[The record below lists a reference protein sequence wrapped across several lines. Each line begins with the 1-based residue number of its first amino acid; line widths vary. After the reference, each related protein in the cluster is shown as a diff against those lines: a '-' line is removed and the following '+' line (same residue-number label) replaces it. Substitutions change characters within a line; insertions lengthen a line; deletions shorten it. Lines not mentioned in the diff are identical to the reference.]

1 MIKMNKIRNIAIV
14 GLGQIGI
21 YLYNELNLKKKEI
34 ETKTGIKI
42 NIVAISAKN
51 FNKKRRFKI
60 NKNIFYTNPLKIFK
74 NKKLDILFECIGQ
87 SDGIS
92 KKIVETALKNRINVI
107 TPNKALIA
115 KHGDHLARI
124 AEKNKVNLEFEASVA
139 GGIPILRTI
148 KEGLATNKINKVY
161 GILNG
166 TTNYILSEM
175 ENSNETFDKVLQKAQ
190 KLGYAEPGNPK
201 LDLNG
206 FDAFAKIRI
215 LSALSFNTKIS
226 KSKCIM
232 EGIENIKLE
241 DIKIANQLGLRVKL
255 LGISEIINGQLFET
269 VHPCLVSKKTYIGNV
284 NGVMNAVITEGKPV
298 GESVLQGEGAGP
310 GPTSSSLLSDLLSI
324 LRGNTK
330 YPFGISS
337 SKRRSIK
344 PFNNDKYTNSLYL
357 RFEVK
362 DKQGVLSLITNRLAK
377 YKISVKRIIQ
387 TPDKKNKK
395 ATIVIITHKTTEV
408 NARNCL
414 SVFKKNKNILKFP
427 TLIRLYN

>member
-1 MIKMNKIRNIAIV
+1 MNKNINIALV
-14 GLGQIGI
+14 GLGQVGI
-21 YLYNELNLKKKEI
+21 FLYNELNSKKKEI
-34 ETKTGIKI
+34 EIKTGKRI

-51 FNKKRRFKI
+51 KNKKRRFNIDK
-60 NKNIFYTNPLKIFK
+60 KIFYSNPLKIFK
-74 NKKLDILFECIGQ
+74 EKKIDILFECIGL

-92 KKIVETALKNRINVI
+92 KKIVEYSLKNKVNVI

-115 KHGDHLARI
+115 KHGDYLAKL
-124 AEKNKVNLEFEASVA
+124 AEMNKVNLEFEASVA

-148 KEGLATNKINKVY
+148 KEGLATNKIKKVY

-175 ENSNETFDKVLQKAQ
+175 ENSNESFEKVLKKAQ
-190 KLGYAEPGNPK
+190 VLGYAEPGNPK

-215 LSALSFNTKIS
+215 LSALSFNIKIS

-241 DIKIANQLGLRVKL
+241 DIKIANQLGLRIKL
-255 LGISEIINGQLFET
+255 LGISEIINNQLFET
-269 VHPCLVSKKTYIGNV
+269 VHPCLVSKNSYIGNV

-298 GESVLQGEGAGP
+298 GQSILQGEGAGP

-324 LRGNTK
+324 LRGNIK
-330 YPFGISS
+330 PPFGISYN
-337 SKRRSIK
+337 KRKSIK
-344 PFNNDKYTNSLYL
+344 PFNNQNYSNSLYL

-362 DKQGVLSLITNRLAK
+362 DKQGVLSLITNRLSK
-377 YKISVKRIIQ
+377 FKISVKRIIQ

-395 ATIVIITHKTTEV
+395 ATIVIISHKTTEK
-408 NARNCL
+408 NIKNCL
-414 SVFKKNKNILKFP
+414 SIFKKNKNILKFP

>member
-1 MIKMNKIRNIAIV
+1 MNKNINIALV
-14 GLGQIGI
+14 GLGQVGI
-21 YLYNELNLKKKEI
+21 FLYNELNSKKKEI
-34 ETKTGIKI
+34 EIKTGKRI

-51 FNKKRRFKI
+51 KNKKRRFNIDK
-60 NKNIFYTNPLKIFK
+60 KIFYSNPLKIFK
-74 NKKLDILFECIGQ
+74 EKKIDILFECIGL

-92 KKIVETALKNRINVI
+92 KKIVEYALKNKVNVI

-115 KHGDHLARI
+115 KHGDYLAKL
-124 AEKNKVNLEFEASVA
+124 AEMNKVNLEFEASVA

-148 KEGLATNKINKVY
+148 KEGLATNKIKKVY

-175 ENSNETFDKVLQKAQ
+175 ENSNESFEKVLKKAQ
-190 KLGYAEPGNPK
+190 VLGYAEPGNPK

-215 LSALSFNTKIS
+215 LSALSFNIKIS

-241 DIKIANQLGLRVKL
+241 DIKIANQLGLRIKL
-255 LGISEIINGQLFET
+255 LGISEIINNQLFET
-269 VHPCLVSKKTYIGNV
+269 VHPCLVSKNSYIGNV

-298 GESVLQGEGAGP
+298 GQSILQGEGAGP

-324 LRGNTK
+324 LRGNIK
-330 YPFGISS
+330 SPFGISYN
-337 SKRRSIK
+337 KRKSIK
-344 PFNNDKYTNSLYL
+344 PFNNQNYSNSLYL

-362 DKQGVLSLITNRLAK
+362 DKQGVLSLITNRLSK
-377 YKISVKRIIQ
+377 FKISVKRIIQ

-395 ATIVIITHKTTEV
+395 ATIVIISHKTTEK
-408 NARNCL
+408 NIKNCL
-414 SVFKKNKNILKFP
+414 SIFKKNKNILKFP

>member
-1 MIKMNKIRNIAIV
+1 MNKIIKIAII
-14 GLGQIGI
+14 GLGQVGI
-21 YLYNELNLKKKEI
+21 YLYNELNIKKKEI
-34 ETKTGIKI
+34 EKKTGKKIK
-42 NIVAISAKN
+42 IVAISAKN
-51 FNKKRRFKI
+51 KNKKRRFNISK
-60 NKNIFYTNPLKIFK
+60 KIFYTNPFKIFE
-74 NKKLDILFECIGQ
+74 NEQIDILFECVGL

-92 KKIVETALKNRINVI
+92 KKIVETALKKRINVI

-115 KHGDHLARI
+115 KHGDNLAI
-124 AEKNKVNLEFEASVA
+124 LAEKNNVNLEFEASVA

-148 KEGLATNKINKVY
+148 KEGLATNKIDKVY

-166 TTNYILSEM
+166 TTNYILTEM
-175 ENSNETFDKVLQKAQ
+175 ENSNESFENVLQKAQ

-226 KSKCIM
+226 KANCIM

-241 DIKIANQLGLRVKL
+241 DIKIANQLGLRIKL

-269 VHPCLVSKKTYIGNV
+269 VHPCLVNKNTYIGNV

-298 GESVLQGEGAGP
+298 GESIFQGEGAGP

-324 LRGNTK
+324 LRGNIK
-330 YPFGISS
+330 YPFGIV
-337 SKRRSIK
+337 SKRRKNIK
-344 PFNNDKYTNSLYL
+344 IFNNNHYKNSLYL

-387 TPDKKNKK
+387 TPDKKSKK
-395 ATIVIITHKTTEV
+395 ATIVIITHKTTEI

-414 SVFKKNKNILKFP
+414 SIFKKKNNILKFL

>member
-1 MIKMNKIRNIAIV
+1 MNKNINIALV
-14 GLGQIGI
+14 GLGQVGI
-21 YLYNELNLKKKEI
+21 FLYNELNSKKKEI
-34 ETKTGIKI
+34 EIKTGKRI

-51 FNKKRRFKI
+51 KNKKRRFTIDK
-60 NKNIFYTNPLKIFK
+60 KIFYSNPLKIFK
-74 NKKLDILFECIGQ
+74 EKKIDILFECIGL

-92 KKIVETALKNRINVI
+92 KKIVEYALKNKVNVI

-115 KHGDHLARI
+115 KHGDYLAKL
-124 AEKNKVNLEFEASVA
+124 AEMNKVNLEFEASVA

-148 KEGLATNKINKVY
+148 KEGLATNKFKKVY

-175 ENSNETFDKVLQKAQ
+175 ENSNESFEKVLKKAQ
-190 KLGYAEPGNPK
+190 VLGYAEPGNPK

-241 DIKIANQLGLRVKL
+241 DIKIANQLGLRIKL
-255 LGISEIINGQLFET
+255 LGISEIINNQLFET
-269 VHPCLVSKKTYIGNV
+269 VHPCLVSKNSYIGNV

-298 GESVLQGEGAGP
+298 GQSILQGEGAGP

-324 LRGNTK
+324 LRGNIK
-330 YPFGISS
+330 PPFGIFYN
-337 SKRRSIK
+337 KRKSIK
-344 PFNNDKYTNSLYL
+344 PFNNQNYSNSLYL

-362 DKQGVLSLITNRLAK
+362 DKQGVLSLITNRLSK
-377 YKISVKRIIQ
+377 FKISVKRIIQ
-387 TPDKKNKK
+387 TPDKKNKR
-395 ATIVIITHKTTEV
+395 ATIVIISHKTTEK
-408 NARNCL
+408 NIKNCL
-414 SVFKKNKNILKFP
+414 SIFKKNKNILKFP